1 MVALAKGQR
10 LNQFKYADRAI
21 VRANP
26 FGNMRYLDSQNGN
39 DGNDGDSPLHPVK
52 TLARALALMDAGDT
66 LVLDPGGSETVTAAV
81 AIALAR
87 VRIVCPVLNPE
98 QGFTISGAGTL
109 NLLNPTAADITI
121 EGVKFAH
128 TGATSDQAG
137 ILAAAGADRLHVK
150 NCIFDDS
157 AIVTNFT
164 GAGIELTDAC
174 NGVRIE
180 GCRFKDCQFG
190 VLSIVATG
198 IVQAGLEVREN
209 EFWIGQAAAFGIAT
223 ALSGTGALR
232 GLVAMRNKFM
242 ELNGSGAAATAAWD
256 GTDGANATQGP
267 IKLEAAADQ
276 YLIAE
281 NVAYTAL
288 STSFDKIN
296 AINAGAAGSLVQ
308 NKTAVGGDVEDN
320 VTTINTNVSTLIDQ
334 LAGATGIASFPA
346 AAAPANSVSI
356 AEVIRAIYDRQ
367 LGDGTNSNA
376 NSRLGKK
383 VVKAAA
389 NLPATTTQD
398 IFVVSGGRVLVT
410 LLTGEVTTVVQNQ
423 TCNLKVTHDATAGGD
438 VDLASNLDI
447 DNFAAGR
454 LLLVEGDGTALVSN
468 GGSILS
474 GIGSAGFVVSEG
486 EIHIETGATNTGATS
501 WELWYIPLDD
511 GAAVASA

>member
-10 LNQFKYADRAI
+10 LNQFKYADRVLA
-21 VRANP
+21 RANP
-26 FGNMRYLDSQNGN
+26 FGNVRYLDSQNGN
-39 DGNDGDSPLHPVK
+39 DGNDGDSPMHPVQ

-157 AIVTNFT
+157 AITTTFT
-164 GAGIELTDAC
+164 GAGVEITDAC
-174 NGVRIE
+174 NGVLVE

-198 IVQAGLEVREN
+198 IVQAGLEIRSN

-232 GLVAMRNKFM
+232 GLVATGNKFM

-256 GTDGANATQGP
+256 GTNGANATQGP

-276 YLIAE
+276 YLIAG
-281 NVAYTAL
+281 NSAFTAG
-288 STSFDKIN
+288 SVSFANLN
-296 AINAGAAGSLVQ
+296 AIASGAAGTLTANTPGAFGKLTGTTDIDDSVQ
-308 NKTAVGGDVEDN
+308 DESAAWFVLN
-320 VTTINTNVSTLIDQ
+320 TI
-334 LAGATGIASFPA
+334 APA
-346 AAAPANSVSI
+346 ADAPLRNCRIVFDLAKATTGYAAVESTATIQLRI
-356 AEVIRAIYDRQ
+356 ARKI
-367 LGDGTNSNA
+367 DGTNW
-376 NSRLGKK
+376 RGQ
-383 VVKAAA
+383 AAQEA
-389 NLPATTTQD
+389 ALSGTLAAGRCQTLD
-398 IFVVSGGRVLVT
+398 IGPIGV
-410 LLTGEVTTVVQNQ
+410 GEQVRIEAIMSA
-423 TCNLKVTHDATAGGD
+423 DATADMELPYVFYYEGEAAPTITD
-438 VDLASNLDI
+438 V
-447 DNFAAGR
+447 AAG
-454 LLLVEGDGTALVSN
+454 
-468 GGSILS
+468 
-474 GIGSAGFVVSEG
+474 
-486 EIHIETGATNTGATS
+486 
-501 WELWYIPLDD
+501 
-511 GAAVASA
+511 